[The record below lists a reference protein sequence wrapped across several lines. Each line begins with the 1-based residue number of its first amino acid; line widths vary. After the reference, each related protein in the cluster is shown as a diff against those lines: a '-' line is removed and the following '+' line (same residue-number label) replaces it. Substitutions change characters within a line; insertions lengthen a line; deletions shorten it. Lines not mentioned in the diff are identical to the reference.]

1 MELLLYVSLST
12 RICEEWQTVV
22 LVSLV
27 DQYVRSKTVYSGLV
41 KQAGGPAWTGAL
53 VGACT
58 RASARLDV
66 RHLHLYKLAYATFL
80 SPASVEITSY
90 DVVFC
95 QQLALKS
102 PPYNTS
108 VKVSSLCLTRECNC

>member
-27 DQYVRSKTVYSGLV
+27 DKYVRSKTVYSSLV

-53 VGACT
+53 VGA
-58 RASARLDV
+58 RACESSRLDV
-66 RHLHLYKLAYATFL
+66 RHLHLQTGLRYLSFL
-80 SPASVEITSY
+80 LASVEITSY
-90 DVVFC
+90 DVAFC
-95 QQLALKS
+95 Q
-102 PPYNTS
+102 
-108 VKVSSLCLTRECNC
+108 

>member
-27 DQYVRSKTVYSGLV
+27 DKCQKLFKYVRSKTVYSGLV

-53 VGACT
+53 VGARAC
-58 RASARLDV
+58 ASARLDV

-80 SPASVEITSY
+80 SLASVEISNLI
-90 DVVFC
+90 
-95 QQLALKS
+95 LALR
-102 PPYNTS
+102 
-108 VKVSSLCLTRECNC
+108 SLAFV

>member
-27 DQYVRSKTVYSGLV
+27 VFRKQSNLLI

-53 VGACT
+53 VGARAC
-58 RASARLDV
+58 ASARLDV
-66 RHLHLYKLAYATFL
+66 RHLHLQTGLRYLSFL
-80 SPASVEITSY
+80 LASVEIT
-90 DVVFC
+90 
-95 QQLALKS
+95 AL
-102 PPYNTS
+102 
-108 VKVSSLCLTRECNC
+108 